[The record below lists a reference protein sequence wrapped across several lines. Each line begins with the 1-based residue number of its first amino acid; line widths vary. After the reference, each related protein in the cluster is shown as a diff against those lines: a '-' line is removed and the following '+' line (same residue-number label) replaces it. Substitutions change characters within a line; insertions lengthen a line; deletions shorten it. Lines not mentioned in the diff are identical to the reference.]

1 MTADSGE
8 PVNDAGRLSRRGLLW
23 AGAGALA
30 LGGIGVAGC
39 SRTDETGAEVSAAP
53 TPTPEVAESPS
64 PGIPARTTYTFPAAA
79 EPLARDL
86 QAAGLPIVYGPN
98 SVPAPA
104 GISAQARQAWAN
116 NAQMPLPADDPVK
129 LAAVRR
135 FSARTED
142 IEYDKNS
149 QTHLLEDRTLNG
161 ITTLWVTPRTVR
173 HPDKLMVFIHGGAW
187 ILNSRRTQLGLQCAV
202 ADALGVRVVSLEYR
216 LAPEHPYPAALDD
229 IDTAYT
235 AILKDYRAENIGV
248 FGTSAGGGLTL
259 ATLLRL
265 KATGRPLPA
274 AAAALCPGA
283 DMTHTGYLFTAVGL
297 NDPIL
302 SPRDIDICMRAFV
315 AGADANDPL
324 VSPVFGDYTG
334 IPPLFLLASTA
345 EIIGSDGIRVA
356 DTARSQGVDVTL
368 LVSDGMWH
376 VPIADGTGIPEL
388 QRAFDQMADF
398 FRRQLQIV
406 GT

>member
-1 MTADSGE
+1 MDDT
-8 PVNDAGRLSRRGLLW
+8 GRLSRRGLLS
-23 AGAGALA
+23 AGAVAF
-30 LGGIGVAGC
+30 GGIVLAGC
-39 SRTDETGAEVSAAP
+39 SRTGRLDAEGGSTP
-53 TPTPEVAESPS
+53 RPTPEVTASP
-64 PGIPARTTYTFPAAA
+64 PQGIPARTKYTFPPAA

-98 SVPAPA
+98 SVPAPV
-104 GISAQARQAWAN
+104 GISAQAREAWAN

-135 FSARTED
+135 FGARTED
-142 IEYDKNS
+142 IEFAKHS
-149 QTHLLEDRTLNG
+149 QTHLLEDRTLND

-173 HPDKLMVFIHGGAW
+173 HPDKLLVFIHGGAW
-187 ILNSRRTQLGLQCAV
+187 ILNSRKTQLGLQCAL
-202 ADALGVRVVSLEYR
+202 ADTLGLRVVSLEYR

-229 IDTAYT
+229 IDAAYT
-235 AILKDYRAENIGV
+235 EILKDYRPENIGI

-283 DMTHTGYLFTAVGL
+283 DMTHSGYLFTSVGL
-297 NDPIL
+297 DDPIL

-315 AGADANDPL
+315 AGADATDPL

-356 DTARSQGVDVTL
+356 DNARSQGVDVTL

-376 VPIADGTGIPEL
+376 VPIANETGIPEL
-388 QRAFDQMADF
+388 QRAFDQMVDF
-398 FRRQLQIV
+398 FRRQLKI

>member
-1 MTADSGE
+1 MDGTADSGQI
-8 PVNDAGRLSRRGLLW
+8 SRRGLLR
-23 AGAGALA
+23 AGCGAIAIGGAGL
-30 LGGIGVAGC
+30 AGC
-39 SRTDETGAEVSAAP
+39 AQTRDAAEQVSAAP
-53 TPTPEVAESPS
+53 TPVPPAGVP
-64 PGIPARTTYTFPAAA
+64 PHGIPARTQYTFPAAA
-79 EPLARDL
+79 EPLAKDL

-104 GISAQARQAWAN
+104 GISAPARRAWAD

-129 LAAVRR
+129 LAAVRQ
-135 FSARTED
+135 FSSRNDE
-142 IEYDKNS
+142 IERAKHAP
-149 QTHLLEDRTLNG
+149 THTLEDRTLDG
-161 ITTLWVTPRTVR
+161 VTTLWITPRDVR
-173 HPDKLMVFIHGGAW
+173 HPEKLMVFIHGGAW
-187 ILNSRRTQLGLQCAV
+187 VINSRYAQLGLQCAL
-202 ADALGVRVVSLEYR
+202 ADTLGLRIVSLEYR

-235 AILKDYRAENIGV
+235 ELLTQYRPEDIGV

-265 KATGRPLPA
+265 RRSGRPLPA

-283 DMTHTGYLFTAVGL
+283 DMTHSGYLFTAVGL
-297 NDPIL
+297 DDPIL
-302 SPRDIDICMRAFV
+302 SPRDIDLCMRAFV
-315 AGADANDPL
+315 GGADPTDPL

-334 IPPLFLLASTA
+334 IPPLFVLATTA

-388 QRAFDQMADF
+388 QRAFDQMAEF
-398 FRRQLQIV
+398 FRRNLKM

>member
-1 MTADSGE
+1 
-8 PVNDAGRLSRRGLLW
+8 
-23 AGAGALA
+23 
-30 LGGIGVAGC
+30 
-39 SRTDETGAEVSAAP
+39 
-53 TPTPEVAESPS
+53 
-64 PGIPARTTYTFPAAA
+64 
-79 EPLARDL
+79 
-86 QAAGLPIVYGPN
+86 
-98 SVPAPA
+98 
-104 GISAQARQAWAN
+104 
-116 NAQMPLPADDPVK
+116 
-129 LAAVRR
+129 
-135 FSARTED
+135 
-142 IEYDKNS
+142 
-149 QTHLLEDRTLNG
+149 
-161 ITTLWVTPRTVR
+161 
-173 HPDKLMVFIHGGAW
+173 
-187 ILNSRRTQLGLQCAV
+187 
-202 ADALGVRVVSLEYR
+202 
-216 LAPEHPYPAALDD
+216 
-229 IDTAYT
+229 
-235 AILKDYRAENIGV
+235 
-248 FGTSAGGGLTL
+248 
-259 ATLLRL
+259 
-265 KATGRPLPA
+265 
-274 AAAALCPGA
+274 
-283 DMTHTGYLFTAVGL
+283 MTHTGYLFTAVGL

>member
-1 MTADSGE
+1 MDDT
-8 PVNDAGRLSRRGLLW
+8 GRLSRRGLLW
-23 AGAGALA
+23 AGAGAVA
-30 LGGIGVAGC
+30 LGGIGLAGC
-39 SRTDETGAEVSAAP
+39 SRTDQPDATPIDAEAGSTSKPA
-53 TPTPEVAESPS
+53 PEVNVSPP
-64 PGIPARTTYTFPAAA
+64 PGIPARTQYTFPPAA
-79 EPLARDL
+79 EPLVKDL
-86 QAAGLPIVYGPN
+86 QAVGLPIVYGPN

-104 GISAQARQAWAN
+104 GISTQAREAWAD

-135 FSARTED
+135 FGARTED
-142 IEYDKNS
+142 IEFEKHS
-149 QTHLLEDRTLNG
+149 QTNQMEDRTLNG

-187 ILNSRRTQLGLQCAV
+187 ILNSRKTQLGLQCAV
-202 ADALGVRVVSLEYR
+202 ADALGLRVVSLEYR
-216 LAPEHPYPAALDD
+216 LAPENHYPAALDD
-229 IDTAYT
+229 INTAC
-235 AILKDYRAENIGV
+235 AEILKDYRPENIGV
-248 FGTSAGGGLTL
+248 FGTSAGGGLAL
-259 ATLLRL
+259 ATLLRRKERGL
-265 KATGRPLPA
+265 PLPA

-283 DMTHTGYLFTAVGL
+283 DMTHSGYLFTAVGL

-302 SPRDIDICMRAFV
+302 SPRDIDICMRAYV
-315 AGADANDPL
+315 GDSNPTDPL

-334 IPPLFLLASTA
+334 IPPMFLLATTA

-356 DTARSQGVDVTL
+356 DRARSQGVDVTL

-398 FRRQLQIV
+398 FRRHLI
-406 GT
+406 GP

>member
-1 MTADSGE
+1 MDEQDS
-8 PVNDAGRLSRRGLLW
+8 VDHVSRRGLLF
-23 AGAGALA
+23 AGAVA
-30 LGGIGVAGC
+30 LGGLAGC
-39 SRTDETGAEVSAAP
+39 SRPSDTGAETGTAP
-53 TPTPEVAESPS
+53 TPTPAAAPPVVAAAPP
-64 PGIPARTTYTFPAAA
+64 PGIPVRTQYTFPPAA

-104 GISAQARQAWAN
+104 GISAPAREAWATN
-116 NAQMPLPADDPVK
+116 SQMPLPADDPVK
-129 LAAVRR
+129 LAAVRQ
-135 FSARTED
+135 FSARNDD
-142 IEYDKNS
+142 IERNKHS
-149 QTHLLEDRTLNG
+149 QTHTLQDRTLNG
-161 ITTLWVTPRTVR
+161 ITTLWITPREVR
-173 HPDKLMVFIHGGAW
+173 HPEKLMVFIHGGAW
-187 ILNSRRTQLGLQCAV
+187 IINSRFAQIGLQCSL
-202 ADALGVRVVSLEYR
+202 ADALGVRMVSLDYR

-229 IDTAYT
+229 INTAYT
-235 AILKDYRAENIGV
+235 ELLKEYGPDNVGV

-265 KATGRPLPA
+265 KATGLTLPA

-283 DMTHTGYLFTAVGL
+283 DMTHSGYLFSAVGL

-302 SPRDIDICMRAFV
+302 SPRDIDLSMRAYV
-315 AGADANDPL
+315 AGADPTDPL

-334 IPPLFLLASTA
+334 IPPLFVLATTA

-356 DTARSQGVDVTL
+356 ETARSQGVDVTL

-388 QRAFDQMADF
+388 QRAFDQLAEF
-398 FRRQLQIV
+398 FRRQLRIAP
-406 GT
+406 